1 MLCSGNGSHVRS
13 DIPFAIWELIKVIHC
28 DAELSFFSFSSAKQK
43 DPVKPGLALDPDAAC
58 EGLETLFVPQGP
70 KRDKET

>member
-28 DAELSFFSFSSAKQK
+28 DAELSFFLSVRPNKKTQ
-43 DPVKPGLALDPDAAC
+43 
-58 EGLETLFVPQGP
+58 
-70 KRDKET
+70 